1 MLSLAAYAS
10 HYEPLTANNRRQVW
24 PPDAARLRETPED
37 TKEVKDIIRML
48 HADNEEDKEFNL
60 PMSARQ
66 EETYPA
72 ESSVSREKPND
83 ERVDRKEPI
92 DMVREVS
99 GIDEGFQNKYGPLW
113 PDADASD
120 ASDMKDES
128 KSKDITRLLNKM
140 DHVINLIEDDSSS
153 FVTEELILYC
163 FLGIFVIFLVD
174 AFLNAGR
181 VYHR

>member
-10 HYEPLTANNRRQVW
+10 HYEPLTSNDRRQVW
-24 PPDAARLRETPED
+24 PPDVARLSEPPED

-60 PMSARQ
+60 PMSARP
-66 EETYPA
+66 EESYPA
-72 ESSVSREKPND
+72 EPLREDPK
-83 ERVDRKEPI
+83 DRKDPI

-99 GIDEGFQNKYGPLW
+99 GIDEGFENKYGPLW

-120 ASDMKDES
+120 TKDES

-163 FLGIFVIFLVD
+163 FLGIFIIFLVD